1 MLNFTIIL
9 NIINLAKIKLL
20 LENGQ
25 PGPVRVVHVVVAHVT
40 RTIDVTPVSIIVVEV
55 VRGPKPK
62 AILLLRHNPRL
73 NFMFNPI
80 FFPLIYLSVIFLLR
94 RLAKGFSR
102 GLSSVKCWHPTYY
115 CVILSKMAK
124 YMYHLLK
131 YTRCQV
137 LRKRPAGPRKSS
149 TRRSGPCY
157 PNYRR
162 HAR

>member
-40 RTIDVTPVSIIVVEV
+40 RTIDVTPVSIVVVEV

-80 FFPLIYLSVIFLLR
+80 FFPLIYLSVNFLLR

-102 GLSSVKCWHPTYY
+102 GLSSDKRTAPTSLFPYSIKNGEVY
-115 CVILSKMAK
+115 DPSPEANMVPGFKETDGRAPLELATLSS
-124 YMYHLLK
+124 LTL
-131 YTRCQV
+131 
-137 LRKRPAGPRKSS
+137 PEPS
-149 TRRSGPCY
+149 T
-157 PNYRR
+157 
-162 HAR
+162 

>member
-80 FFPLIYLSVIFLLR
+80 FFPLIYLSVNFLLR

-102 GLSSVKCWHPTYY
+102 GLTSVKCWHLLPSSP
-115 CVILSKMAK
+115 ILSKMAK
-124 YMYHLLK
+124 YMTHFLK

-137 LRKRPAGPRKSS
+137 LRKRPAGPHKR
-149 TRRSGPCY
+149 RPRSGRSRY

-162 HAR
+162 YAR